1 MKVSDL
7 IHGRT
12 SGVDLVRVTTGGFPK
27 TLVPL
32 SEVVLHHTDSQ
43 SWLLSIG
50 EDVWEVDGASAAD
63 RDSLRNLR
71 SGALHRLCWLV
82 QKTPDRGEPE
92 RLTLKIH
99 EFVGVFDW
107 PEPVRIGIDDRIVED
122 MRRHRQQLN
131 SVESLVK
138 WLSERLLIHPQAVGG
153 PVRALIAGSPS
164 AAGGQQVAF
173 RIYGKGLAAD
183 VASGPDN
190 RLRVTRVATAKRA
203 QAGDDARPI
212 YLASGD
218 IAFCDLTLAGEFR
231 GSARDEIAARAQQA
245 GSYLRLWNDYNTL
258 EWQTFLTRARALG
271 WLRYRRCEQLP
282 DGVWRF
288 HLDEGDADA
297 QTIEEKLRF
306 LGEDRQGVELE
317 AGESIPAVLQG
328 TSEESQGRDA
338 RNKPFL
344 GVPSVRLNGPRVQID
359 LRAARVREDRIPPKT
374 GWLFASLGG
383 DQTRINR
390 RLRAWENIRA
400 CTNPMPQIGL
410 MIEGAPVPVR
420 AHRRREPVTPA
431 VWQVLPHPTDRQ
443 RLALDVA
450 LNTPDIALIQ
460 GPPGTGKT
468 RVIAALQARLAD
480 RDELESG
487 GGLSG
492 NTLLTS
498 FQHDAVENAA
508 AATRVLGLPAIK
520 VGYRKGAEDS
530 NLWLERWKRE
540 TAESVRAAR
549 AERGETPSVQRA
561 LEEVR
566 RLTVLHIEAPG
577 PQDASLD
584 LLNRVRELAGD
595 WLSGEIK
602 DRIDDLQGR
611 LRAPDA
617 LVLGDEDRAD
627 ALRAV
632 RGLRT
637 EAVPFSDDGPT
648 AAYRTLRCLDRLD
661 GFAWDAGAR
670 SLLDEAAGHDPD
682 IPPTQA
688 LLDGLAHLRDT
699 LIDRLNDPGERMPV
713 RPIHADVADLCAEIV
728 DALTERART
737 SPDGVDMAVAG
748 WLEALEQ
755 DPEGIRDTVA
765 HYTMVYAATCQQA
778 VSNKMNLAKSGE
790 DMVFRTV
797 VIDEAARAN
806 PLDLFIPMAL
816 AERRIVLVGDH
827 RQLPHAL
834 EPEVERGL
842 VGTTDAA
849 MQDALKRS
857 LFERLFRDLR
867 EREQRDGIKRT
878 VTLDTQYRMHPI
890 LGAFVSQHF
899 YEPYGEALVSGRE
912 AGDFAHRVALAD
924 GTSLDGLVGA
934 WIQIPKETGL
944 EDRGQSKR
952 RPVEAQRAA
961 QEARAILAADPNLSV
976 GVITFYAA
984 QRDLILEEMESL
996 DLFERDGED
1005 GWRVRNQ
1012 WEMTSD
1018 RRERLRVGTVDAFQG
1033 KEFDVVLLS
1042 ITRSNHIAVTD
1053 EESRRKRYGFLLLE
1067 NRLCVAMSRQQRLL
1081 IVLGDPDMVRGEEA
1095 EQSVPALAA
1104 FAKLCEEGVHGRIV
1118 RS

>member
-12 SGVDLVRVTTGGFPK
+12 SGVDLVQVPAGGFPK
-27 TLVPL
+27 TLATL
-32 SEVVLHHTDSQ
+32 SEAVLHHTDAQ
-43 SWLLSIG
+43 TWLLSIG
-50 EDVWEVDGASAAD
+50 EDIWEVDGASAAD
-63 RDSLRNLR
+63 RDSLRDLR

-82 QKTPDRGEPE
+82 QKTPDSGEPG

-107 PEPVRIGIDDRIVED
+107 SEPVRIGIDDRIVED
-122 MRRHRQQLN
+122 MRRQRQQLN

-138 WLSERLLIHPQAVGG
+138 WLGEHLLIHPQAVGG

-164 AAGGQQVAF
+164 ATGGQQVAF

-190 RLRVTRVATAKRA
+190 RLRVTRVATARRA

-258 EWQTFLTRARALG
+258 EWETFLARARALG
-271 WLRYRRCEQLP
+271 WLRYRRCEQLA
-282 DGVWRF
+282 DGAWRF
-288 HLDEGDADA
+288 DLDEGDADA
-297 QTIEEKLRF
+297 QTLEERLRF

-317 AGESIPAVLQG
+317 AGEAIPAVLQG
-328 TSEESQGRDA
+328 ASEDSQRRDSSK
-338 RNKPFL
+338 KPFL
-344 GVPSVRLNGPRVQID
+344 GVPRMRRDGRRVQID
-359 LRAARVREDRIPPKT
+359 LRAARAREDRVPPKT

-383 DQTRINR
+383 DETRIAR
-390 RLRAWENIRA
+390 RRRAWESIRA

-410 MIEGAPVPVR
+410 TIEGAPVPVR
-420 AHRRREPVTPA
+420 ARRTREPVTPA
-431 VWQVLPHPTDRQ
+431 VRQVLPNPTDRQ

-468 RVIAALQARLAD
+468 RVIAALEARLAD
-480 RDELESG
+480 RDEVEGGSG
-487 GGLSG
+487 LAG

-520 VGYRKGAEDS
+520 IGYRKGDEDS
-530 NLWLERWKRE
+530 NLWLERWKQE

-549 AERGETPSVQRA
+549 AERGEQRSVARA
-561 LEEVR
+561 LDEVR
-566 RLTVLHIEAPG
+566 RLAILHIEAPG
-577 PQDASLD
+577 PRDASLD
-584 LLNRVRELAGD
+584 LLSRVRELAGD
-595 WLSGEIK
+595 WLSGEVR
-602 DRIDDLQGR
+602 DRIDALRGR
-611 LRAPDA
+611 LRAPDGP
-617 LVLGDEDRAD
+617 VLGDEDRAD

-637 EAVPFSDDGPT
+637 DPVPFGDDGPA

-661 GFAWDAGAR
+661 GFALDADAR

-682 IPPTQA
+682 APPA
-688 LLDGLAHLRDT
+688 AGLLDGLAHLREA
-699 LIDRLNDPGERMPV
+699 LIDRLNDPGEQMPV

-728 DALTERART
+728 DALAERART
-737 SPDGVDMAVAG
+737 SPDGVDLAVAG

-778 VSNKMNLAKSGE
+778 VSNAMTQAKSGE

-797 VIDEAARAN
+797 VVDEAARAN

-827 RQLPHAL
+827 RQLPHVL

-842 VGTTDAA
+842 GGATDAA

-857 LFERLFRDLR
+857 LFERLFRELR
-867 EREQRDGIKRT
+867 ERELRDGIKRT
-878 VTLDTQYRMHPI
+878 VTLDTQYRMHPT
-890 LGAFVSQHF
+890 LGAFVSRHF
-899 YEPYGEALVSGRE
+899 YEPYGEALVSGRD
-912 AGDFAHRVALAD
+912 AGDFAHRVVLAD
-924 GTSLDGLVGA
+924 GTSLADRVGA
-934 WIQIPKETGL
+934 WIQIPKEAGL
-944 EDRGQSKR
+944 ARIAHQGVGPPASGAEDPACRAGAQS
-952 RPVEAQRAA
+952 RA
-961 QEARAILAADPNLSV
+961 
-976 GVITFYAA
+976 
-984 QRDLILEEMESL
+984 
-996 DLFERDGED
+996 
-1005 GWRVRNQ
+1005 
-1012 WEMTSD
+1012 
-1018 RRERLRVGTVDAFQG
+1018 
-1033 KEFDVVLLS
+1033 
-1042 ITRSNHIAVTD
+1042 
-1053 EESRRKRYGFLLLE
+1053 
-1067 NRLCVAMSRQQRLL
+1067 
-1081 IVLGDPDMVRGEEA
+1081 
-1095 EQSVPALAA
+1095 
-1104 FAKLCEEGVHGRIV
+1104 
-1118 RS
+1118 